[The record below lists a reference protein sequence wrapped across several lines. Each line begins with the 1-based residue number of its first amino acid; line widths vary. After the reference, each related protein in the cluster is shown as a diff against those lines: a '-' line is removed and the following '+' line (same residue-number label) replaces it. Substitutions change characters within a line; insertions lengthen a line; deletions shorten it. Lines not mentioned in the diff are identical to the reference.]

1 MLNKRLLAPAACCH
15 LCDALQGPF
24 AVPCVLSGLD
34 LVDYTV
40 VAMENETDPR
50 CLLTALQCVQVR
62 ALVGAFGRGGGGR
75 SE

>member
-1 MLNKRLLAPAACCH
+1 M
-15 LCDALQGPF
+15 QGPF
-24 AVPCVLSGLD
+24 AVPCVLAGLD

-62 ALVGAFGRGGGGR
+62 ALLGHCG
-75 SE
+75 